1 MKKTNNVKSFGEFN
15 ENLNNPH
22 PEEILTP
29 EQIKNGLKPQN
40 FIKMKNLKVVKI
52 ENDELV
58 FNDGTRLLSNHDQD
72 CCEHHYLD
80 FADLDISDF
89 DGLEFDLTSDDFFNR
104 VEDYGIELK
113 PIKGHVVR
121 VPGYGSNNGNYGSN
135 IDLIIAD
142 ANGKTIKSYDV
153 SECQKVDDY

>member
-1 MKKTNNVKSFGEFN
+1 
-15 ENLNNPH
+15 
-22 PEEILTP
+22 
-29 EQIKNGLKPQN
+29 
-40 FIKMKNLKVVKI
+40 MKNLKAVKI

-72 CCEHHYLD
+72 CCEWHYLD
-80 FADLDISDF
+80 FEDLDISDF
-89 DGLEFDLTSDDFFNR
+89 DGLEFDLTNDDFFNR

-113 PIKGHVVR
+113 PINGHVVR
-121 VPGYGSNNGNYGSN
+121 IPGYGSNNGYYGSN

-153 SECQKVDDY
+153 SECQKWDEY

>member
-1 MKKTNNVKSFGEFN
+1 MN
-15 ENLNNPH
+15 
-22 PEEILTP
+22 
-29 EQIKNGLKPQN
+29 
-40 FIKMKNLKVVKI
+40 NLKVVKI

-72 CCEHHYLD
+72 CCEWHYLD

-89 DGLEFDLTSDDFFNR
+89 DGLEFDLTNDNFFNR

-121 VPGYGSNNGNYGSN
+121 VPGYGSNNGYYGSN
-135 IDLIIAD
+135 IDLMISD
-142 ANGKTIKSYDV
+142 TNDKTVKRYDV
-153 SECQKVDDY
+153 SECQKWDEY